1 MSIIWSKVVSLIYAK
16 NFLGYPF
23 DMQKLFFNGNQ
34 MESGKS
40 LYDYNIQN
48 GCVISLKV
56 SNIKMKVN
64 ELGGETFELEVNLT
78 DTLSILKARI
88 EDKIGQRKKIII
100 LYAI

>member
-1 MSIIWSKVVSLIYAK
+1 
-16 NFLGYPF
+16 
-23 DMQKLFFNGNQ
+23 MQKLFFNGNQ

-40 LYDYNIQN
+40 LNDYNIQRW
-48 GCVISLKV
+48 CAISLMV

-88 EDKIGQRKKIII
+88 EDKIGQHKMNYYFI
-100 LYAI
+100 